1 MATPGPAKSACKIL
15 SAIQS
20 GQMTCEQVMRD
31 CLERIAQV
39 EPQVKAFVDLRAD
52 DALADAVEA
61 DRLPADSRGPLHG
74 LPVAIKELFDVAGL
88 RCTWGTPIH
97 ANRVPDGDSE
107 VVRRLKAAGAI
118 VVGTVVS
125 TEYAIA
131 AAGPTTNPFDH
142 TRTPGGSSSGS
153 AAAVAAGMVPVAL
166 GSQTVGSIV
175 RPSLYCGVYGLK
187 PTRGAI
193 PGRGA
198 MALSPMLDHPG
209 PIARSPADLA
219 LLCRALFGPCKEDPT
234 SLDIAPPGTSAP
246 IIGGIRVLVA
256 VDMPPGSAEGSTRKA
271 LEMAA
276 ERLEKA
282 GARVE
287 QFSFPAEYGE
297 VLDVLYTIM
306 CRDMAIAH
314 GADRDASGSLMSP
327 ALRDLLDRGRA
338 ISQADYDAALKI
350 RERWIADLSAVLQG
364 ECVLL
369 APATDGVAP
378 PAAEGTGW
386 NGPQAL
392 WSLVGFPA
400 IAIPTGLAD
409 GLPIGVQAAAAPGRE
424 DIVLAIAEVAGRV
437 PDSVRPSVVE

>member
-1 MATPGPAKSACKIL
+1 
-15 SAIQS
+15 
-20 GQMTCEQVMRD
+20 MRD
-31 CLERIAQV
+31 CLDRIAQV

-52 DALADAVEA
+52 DALAAAVEA
-61 DRLPADSRGPLHG
+61 DRVPNDRRGPLHG
-74 LPVAIKELFDVAGL
+74 VPVAIKELFDVAGM
-88 RCTWGTPIH
+88 RSTWGTPIH
-97 ANRVPDGDSE
+97 ATHIPDGDAE
-107 VVRRLKAAGAI
+107 AVQRLKAAGAI

-131 AAGPTTNPFDH
+131 AAGPTTNPFDP

-175 RPSLYCGVYGLK
+175 RPSLYCGIYGLK

-198 MALSPMLDHPG
+198 MGLSPVLDHPG
-209 PIARSPADLA
+209 PMARSAADLS
-219 LLCRALFGPCKEDPT
+219 LLCRVLFGRCEGDPT
-234 SLDIAPPGTSAP
+234 SIDIAPPETSAP
-246 IIGGIRVLVA
+246 RTDDLRVLVA
-256 VDMPPGSAEGSTRKA
+256 KDMPPGTAESSTRKA
-271 LEMAA
+271 LSMAA

-287 QFSFPAEYGE
+287 PFSFPAEYGE

-314 GADRDASGSLMSP
+314 GSDRDASGDLMSSV
-327 ALRDLLDRGRA
+327 LRGLLDRGRA

-350 RERWIADLSAVLQG
+350 RERWIADLTAVLQG
-364 ECVLL
+364 ECALL

-378 PAAEGTGW
+378 SAVEGTGW

-392 WSLVGFPA
+392 WALVGFPA

-409 GLPIGVQAAAAPGRE
+409 GLPVGVQAAAAPGRE
-424 DIVLAIAEVAGRV
+424 DIVLAIADVAGRTFAAF
-437 PDSVRPSVVE
+437 SRA